1 MFSRRQFLCSSAL
14 PWLSAVWARAQ
25 TSGTVPVAPT
35 TRPKVGEI
43 DHDRILRAARA
54 ALDRP
59 LSPDRNVEG
68 DSFLAFTLDVP
79 ALAAACLVDPTGAAA
94 YRLKARALL
103 WAWIVSP
110 DSRLSAGPAL
120 ASYKLLAPRSALAEI
135 AVALPFLEL
144 PEADLVDVSAWF
156 RHALDWLNSDRTS
169 LLARDAHDHNGS
181 AWLLQTSA
189 YASLLDDDAVL
200 AEQRHR
206 FKRSILRA
214 QVLPDGLFRNEL
226 GGPNPFRDSLYNLDL
241 LAGSAQ
247 LLSTRF
253 ESLWKYELQD
263 GPGMRIVIARH
274 AALIAAP
281 STWPYPADATH
292 FSDLPGRR
300 PALLFAGRAYSDA
313 DYIALWRT
321 LDPDPKAPAILRT
334 FPIRQ
339 PVLWVTPKPAVIA
352 AA

>member
-1 MFSRRQFLCSSAL
+1 MLSRRQFLCSSVL
-14 PWLSAVWARAQ
+14 PWLLAAAARAQ
-25 TSGTVPVAPT
+25 TSETVPIAPT
-35 TRPKVGEI
+35 TRPRVGEI
-43 DHDRILRAARA
+43 DHDRIVRAARA

-59 LSPDRNVEG
+59 LSPDRNIDG

-79 ALAAACLVDPTGAAA
+79 ALAAACLVDAANA
-94 YRLKARALL
+94 AHYRLKARALL
-103 WAWIVSP
+103 WAWFVSP

-120 ASYKLLAPRSALAEI
+120 ASYKLLAARSALAEV
-135 AVALPFLEL
+135 AVALPFLAL
-144 PEADLVDVSAWF
+144 PAEDLGDGTAWF
-156 RHALDWLNSDRTS
+156 RHALDWLNSDRTA
-169 LLARDAHDHNGS
+169 LLARDVHDHNGS
-181 AWLLQTSA
+181 SWLLQTSA

-206 FKRSILRA
+206 FKRSILRE

-263 GPGMRIVIARH
+263 GPGMRTVIARH

-313 DYIALWRT
+313 DYVALWKT
-321 LDPDPKAPAILRT
+321 LDPDPKAPTILRT

-339 PVLWVTPKPAVIA
+339 PLLWIMRRPAVIA